1 MKSSRL
7 FVGLT
12 TSALVV
18 VGLVAPAST
27 ASAKGVVALAPSASA
42 QVAEVS
48 SAQKAAVGQDRV
60 ADALVAKLGS
70 ASAGVYY
77 EGDQLVAAV
86 TTRAALATARAAG
99 ADAHLVEHSSAEL
112 AAAMKQLN
120 RTARVAGSSWS
131 VDVATNQVLVSVDST
146 VTGADLATVEAA
158 VAKLG
163 SKATLET
170 VAGEFTPAIA
180 GGQAIYGGQ
189 YRCTMGFNVVSG
201 STYYFLTAGH
211 CGEVASTWY
220 SNSAHTTLLGTNV
233 GYSFPSDDYA
243 LVKYTGSVTPEG
255 SVYLYNGSYQDIS
268 SAGTPTVGQT
278 VYRSGSTTGVH
289 SGTVTALNAT
299 VNYSDGTSVY
309 GTIRTTVCAESGD
322 SGGPLYA
329 GTVAYG
335 LTSGGSGNCT
345 RGGITYYQTV
355 PEALSVYGVSV
366 F

>member
-1 MKSSRL
+1 M
-7 FVGLT
+7 
-12 TSALVV
+12 AA
-18 VGLVAPAST
+18 APAD
-27 ASAKGVVALAPSASA
+27 AAQLVPISA
-42 QVAEVS
+42 
-48 SAQKAAVGQDRV
+48 AQKAAVRQDKA
-60 ADALVAKLGS
+60 ADALSAQLG
-70 ASAGVYY
+70 AAGAGVYY
-77 EGDQLVAAV
+77 EAGELTAAV
-86 TTRAALATARAAG
+86 TTKAALRTARAAG
-99 ADAHLVEHSSAEL
+99 ASAHLVENSSADL
-112 AAAMKQLN
+112 AAVMKKLN
-120 RTARVAGSSWS
+120 ATAKVPGSSWA
-131 VDVATNQVLVSVDST
+131 VDVAANQVLVSVDST
-146 VTGADLATVEAA
+146 VMGADLAKIEAA

-163 SKATLET
+163 SRATLET

-189 YRCTMGFNVVSG
+189 YRCSLGFNVVSG

-233 GYSFPSDDYA
+233 GYSFPVNDYA

-255 SVYLYNGSYQDIS
+255 SVYLYNGSYQDIT

-289 SGTVTALNAT
+289 SGRVTALNAT
-299 VNYSDGTSVY
+299 VNYDDGTSVS

-322 SGGPLYA
+322 SGGSLYA

-335 LTSGGSGNCT
+335 LTSGGSGDCS